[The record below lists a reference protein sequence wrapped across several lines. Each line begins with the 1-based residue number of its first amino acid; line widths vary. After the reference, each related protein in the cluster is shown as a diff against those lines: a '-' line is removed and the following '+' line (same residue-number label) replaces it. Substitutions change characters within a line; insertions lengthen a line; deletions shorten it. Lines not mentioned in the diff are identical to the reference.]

1 MMESATLPNAELAD
15 SMYTVNI
22 ADDMSTVDADE
33 SALDRIG
40 GPRRRRHD
48 DEDDEPESFDEDDD
62 DDDDDDLE
70 SVTSAAV
77 DGTAKAS
84 APKAE
89 EEKELPPHAC
99 G

>member
-1 MMESATLPNAELAD
+1 MESATLPNNELAV
-15 SMYTVNI
+15 SMSTMNV

-33 SALDRIG
+33 SALNMTG
-40 GPRRRRHD
+40 GPRKRRHD
-48 DEDDEPESFDEDDD
+48 DEDDGPESFDE

-77 DGTAKAS
+77 DGTAKVS